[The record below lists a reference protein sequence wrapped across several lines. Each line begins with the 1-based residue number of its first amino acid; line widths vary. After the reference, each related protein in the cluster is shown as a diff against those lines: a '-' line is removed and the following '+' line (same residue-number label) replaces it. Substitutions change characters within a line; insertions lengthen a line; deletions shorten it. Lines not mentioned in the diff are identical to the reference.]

1 MSEPVWKGQEMSISM
16 YKTSWLG
23 QYPVGSGCYPL
34 LYSDWGHWG
43 SRIVNV
49 LKKEK
54 KKRQNKQTKKQDQ
67 ESHSALFMLE
77 FCLPYSLGLCF
88 CFCYR
93 LGEKSNDSRL
103 PLLARAVCWW
113 DECGGTARE
122 QQGHTGASELTC
134 TCFQVFSA

>member
-1 MSEPVWKGQEMSISM
+1 MSINM
-16 YKTSWLG
+16 YKTSWFG

-34 LYSDWGHWG
+34 LCSDWGHWG

-54 KKRQNKQTKKQDQ
+54 KKAKQTKKQNQ

-88 CFCYR
+88 CFCCR

-103 PLLARAVCWW
+103 PLLAELCVGGMSVVAQHESSRATQ
-113 DECGGTARE
+113 EPL
-122 QQGHTGASELTC
+122 S
-134 TCFQVFSA
+134 